1 MRTEQTAR
9 AAKTE
14 QRGQRGRGER
24 RAFSNPLR
32 ALWRLLAVSLVSFYF
47 FLSYHLTRPFLPKGV
62 STLPRSLRYTHR
74 WTRGLLRVLGWKV
87 RVEGNPPPQG
97 SLLAPN
103 HMGHADIVAIS
114 SAIPTFF
121 VAKAEVAGWPV
132 VGYLFRKAEHIIVT
146 REGSRELPATIGEI
160 QKRLEAGFNVCIFL
174 EGTSTGGDRVLPFFP
189 ALAQPAIAA
198 GAPLVPMAIRWRP
211 RDRRIDVSEDIAYWK
226 EEHVFAPHA
235 WRLIGFKGIE
245 VEVAF
250 GDPILPQGRKRGELA
265 EQARRR
271 VLELTGLGRA
281 PD

>member
-1 MRTEQTAR
+1 VSLLRTEPTAR
-9 AAKTE
+9 AAKTGR
-14 QRGQRGRGER
+14 RGR

-87 RVEGNPPPQG
+87 KVEGNPPAPG

-132 VGYLFRKAEHIIVT
+132 VGYMFRKAEHIIVT
-146 REGSRELPATIGEI
+146 REGTRELPATIGEI
-160 QKRLEAGFNVCIFL
+160 QKRLEDGFNVCVFL

-189 ALAQPAIAA
+189 ALTQPAIAA
-198 GAPLVPMAIRWRP
+198 AAPLVPMAIRWQP
-211 RDRRIDVSEDIAYWK
+211 RAPRIDVSEDIAYWK
-226 EEHVFAPHA
+226 ENHVFAPHA
-235 WRLIGFKGIE
+235 WRLMGFKGIE
-245 VEVAF
+245 VKVTF
-250 GDPILPQGRKRGELA
+250 GDPILPQGHKRAELA
-265 EQARRR
+265 EEAHRR

-281 PD
+281 AS